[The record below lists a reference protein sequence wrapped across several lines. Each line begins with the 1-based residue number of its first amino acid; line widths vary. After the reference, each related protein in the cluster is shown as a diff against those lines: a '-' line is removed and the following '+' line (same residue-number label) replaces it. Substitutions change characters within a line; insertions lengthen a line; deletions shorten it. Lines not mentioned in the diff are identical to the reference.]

1 MPRWRLAKLAEEEAK
16 AAARPAGVEEEAE
29 GVARGGSRAWTAS
42 SSSSSP
48 AGLDLAAA
56 GERSRRE
63 GARGRGRGCQRGRG
77 AEEEDPAAGYDGGGT
92 AGGLREVTARGR
104 DPDTDRS
111 TAVLGERRRYTP
123 SDRWARPFT
132 ARFPGLRGLGFERF
146 GARSHGTFGT
156 FAVWSVHYVNS
167 TFLSKN
173 ISVYSILSFHFFKE
187 NISKWRVHS
196 VFV

>member
-1 MPRWRLAKLAEEEAK
+1 MHATVAIGEAGGGRSKGRRAPRR
-16 AAARPAGVEEEAE
+16 
-29 GVARGGSRAWTAS
+29 RGG
-42 SSSSSP
+42 
-48 AGLDLAAA
+48 G
-56 GERSRRE
+56 
-63 GARGRGRGCQRGRG
+63 GRGRRSGRQSRLDGELQLELAGWPRPRRRRGKEQEGGGERKG
-77 AEEEDPAAGYDGGGT
+77 SRVSAGAVAEEEDPAAGYDGGGT

-104 DPDTDRS
+104 DPNTDRS

-173 ISVYSILSFHFFKE
+173 ISVYSILSFHFF
-187 NISKWRVHS
+187 
-196 VFV
+196 